1 MTIFHG
7 HERKQSRFT
16 DGGSLENQTNSEEHK
31 GILKNLSDQQLWL
44 EFLNGSDSSFAQIY
58 SRFFSLLFN
67 YGIKIDSN
75 RQLINDCI
83 QDLFIDIW
91 NSRSRLSEVEW
102 LKTYLIK
109 SLRRRILKESNK
121 ESFLY
126 SGSINE
132 DYDFQVVLSH
142 DMQLIREEDI
152 VLQND
157 RLKQA
162 LSELTYRQR
171 EAIFLKF
178 YERLTYEQIADVMAI
193 TVKAT
198 YKIMARA
205 IEVLR
210 KSFSK

>member
-1 MTIFHG
+1 MTIFH
-7 HERKQSRFT
+7 KY
-16 DGGSLENQTNSEEHK
+16 EHK
-31 GILKNLSDQQLWL
+31 SSGIKEDTFMENRPDQNDHKGMLKNLSDQHLWL
-44 EFLNGSDSSFAQIY
+44 EFLNGSDSAFAQIY
-58 SRFFSLLFN
+58 ARFFSLLFN
-67 YGIKIDSN
+67 YGIKIDPN

-91 NSRSRLSEVEW
+91 NSRTKLGEVEW

-126 SGSINE
+126 SGSVNV
-132 DYDFQVVLSH
+132 DYNFQVVLSH

-152 VLQND
+152 VFQND
-157 RLKQA
+157 RLKEA
-162 LSELTYRQR
+162 LNKLTYRQR

-178 YERLTYEQIADVMAI
+178 YERLSYEQIADVMSI

-198 YKIMARA
+198 YKVMARA
-205 IEVLR
+205 IDVL
-210 KSFSK
+210 KKAFY

>member
-1 MTIFHG
+1 MTFFHR

-16 DGGSLENQTNSEEHK
+16 DDVSLENQTNNEEHK

-44 EFLNGSDSSFAQIY
+44 EFLNGSDSAFAQIY

-205 IEVLR
+205 IEVL
-210 KSFSK
+210 KKAFLK